1 MVDGLGGQ
9 NQFHKRD
16 PPSHINNL
24 AIPGRELPSAF
35 VLEVLE
41 IYSRKAPNRK
51 QLAKLSK
58 GEGRTGC
65 QHATKHII
73 KINVIASH
81 WTTEIF
87 MKLVQITVTSLKLC
101 SIATRF

>member
-1 MVDGLGGQ
+1 MQYPKSSVYFWPTHDLPIHLPLHPFDIFQRTQQNCEGGQMVDGLGGQ

-41 IYSRKAPNRK
+41 IYSRKAPNWK
-51 QLAKLSK
+51 
-58 GEGRTGC
+58 
-65 QHATKHII
+65 
-73 KINVIASH
+73 
-81 WTTEIF
+81 
-87 MKLVQITVTSLKLC
+87 
-101 SIATRF
+101 

>member
-41 IYSRKAPNRK
+41 IYSRKAPN
-51 QLAKLSK
+51 
-58 GEGRTGC
+58 
-65 QHATKHII
+65 
-73 KINVIASH
+73 
-81 WTTEIF
+81 
-87 MKLVQITVTSLKLC
+87 
-101 SIATRF
+101 